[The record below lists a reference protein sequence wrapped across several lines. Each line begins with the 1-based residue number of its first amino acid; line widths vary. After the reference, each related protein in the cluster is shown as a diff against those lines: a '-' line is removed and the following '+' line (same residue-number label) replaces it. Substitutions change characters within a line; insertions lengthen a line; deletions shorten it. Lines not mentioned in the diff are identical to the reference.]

1 MKLKFKRSILSLL
14 LLMSCFFVSFAQ
26 KNDVPVPGTNDDPPP
41 PVGLPIDGG
50 LSYLFIAGIAY
61 GVYELKQKK

>member
-1 MKLKFKRSILSLL
+1 
-14 LLMSCFFVSFAQ
+14 MSCFFVSFAQ

-61 GVYELKQKK
+61 GVYELKRKK